1 MTQSAIFFL
10 TKFEL
15 QILDDHLY
23 LIVPLLLRTAKKNQ
37 VSDDFVSM
45 NINAVKMLN
54 EMKRC
59 STFREHLAQV
69 VHQLL
74 RLLDMQDPDSNL
86 VEEIIRTFCEI
97 AAQLNN
103 DFAPYITLI

>member
-1 MTQSAIFFL
+1 MP
-10 TKFEL
+10 KFEV

-37 VSDDFVSM
+37 MSDEFVSM
-45 NINAVKMLN
+45 NIMAVKMLN

-74 RLLDMQDPDSNL
+74 RLLDM
-86 VEEIIRTFCEI
+86 
-97 AAQLNN
+97 
-103 DFAPYITLI
+103 